1 MKTEITARSQLRSL
15 FHERILLMRFI
26 PDIAWHGA
34 PIKRGALAIGIF
46 DGVHLGHQQIL
57 SVAADSDL
65 PIIALTFDPH
75 PTSIFAPDRIPS
87 RLLTIKNRV
96 HQLATHGAATIA
108 VLNFTAEFSRLSPQE
123 FIDQVL
129 VPIFDPQLVVV
140 GENFTFGAKAA
151 GNVDYLKANAA
162 FKTTGVKLL
171 SNSGGVIS
179 STRIRDAIKTGN
191 LETANEF
198 LTRPHQ
204 LVGPVV
210 HGEKRGRTIGYPTAN
225 IGLSDQSTIPS
236 DGVYAGWLTVDGQ
249 KWPAAISIG
258 TNPTFAGVRG
268 RQVEAYALDRDD
280 LDLYDKEATVEF
292 GWRLRDT
299 IKFDGLEPLLVQ
311 MKIDCDEAR
320 RLTHSHD

>member
-1 MKTEITARSQLRSL
+1 
-15 FHERILLMRFI
+15 MRFI
-26 PDIAWHGA
+26 PDIAWHGT
-34 PIKRGALAIGIF
+34 PVKGGAVAIGIF
-46 DGVHLGHQQIL
+46 DGVHVGHQQIL
-57 SVAADSDL
+57 REAENSGLAVS
-65 PIIALTFDPH
+65 ALTFDPH
-75 PTSIFAPDRIPS
+75 PTSVFAPDRVPS

-96 HQLATHGAATIA
+96 HQLAKHGASTVA
-108 VLNFTAEFSRLSPQE
+108 VLNFTAEFSKLSPQE

-129 VPIFDPQLVVV
+129 IPMFDPKLVVV

-151 GNVDYLKANAA
+151 GNVDYLIKNAK
-162 FKTTGVKLL
+162 FKTLGIPLL
-171 SNSGGVIS
+171 SNNGGVVS
-179 STRIRDAIKTGN
+179 STRIRAAIKEGN
-191 LETANEF
+191 IETANEF

-225 IGLSDQSTIPS
+225 IGLTDESTVPS
-236 DGVYAGWLTVDGQ
+236 DGVYAGWLTVESH

-258 TNPTFAGVRG
+258 TNPTFEGVRG

-320 RLTHSHD
+320 KLTHSHA